1 MFSKRAIENLFVID
15 NNMINKNL
23 HANKKI
29 GCFLIESAYTDA
41 MLKNRASFSS
51 SLEKYFNI

>member
-1 MFSKRAIENLFVID
+1 MID
-15 NNMINKNL
+15 KNL